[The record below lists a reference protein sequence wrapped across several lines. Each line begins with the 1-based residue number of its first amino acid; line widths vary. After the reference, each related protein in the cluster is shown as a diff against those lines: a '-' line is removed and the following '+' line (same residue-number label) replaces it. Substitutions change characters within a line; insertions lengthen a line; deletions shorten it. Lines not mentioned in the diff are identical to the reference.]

1 MIKLFSISFL
11 ISILIAS
18 TVACITESSKAF
30 VRTIENAISYGPLK
44 DDRDIFVSPV
54 LAMDKDNVEGGY
66 TRGNTTVIKFNNIR
80 YPAYFNCEKYIN
92 AGKKYR
98 TYWTINDK
106 SVSSRE
112 ALEYCRDKQI
122 LEVNIPLS

>member
-1 MIKLFSISFL
+1 MIKLFIISFL
-11 ISILIAS
+11 ISIFIAS
-18 TVACITESSKAF
+18 TAASINDEAF
-30 VRTIENAISYGPLK
+30 VGTIENAIHYGPLK
-44 DDRDIFVSPV
+44 DDRDIFVSHV
-54 LAMDKDNVEGGY
+54 LLLDQKRVEGGY
-66 TRGNTTVIKFNNIR
+66 TRGNTTVIKLNDIR

-98 TYWTINDK
+98 TYWTIDNK
-106 SVSSRE
+106 SVSSSE